1 MVIPPCEN
9 HDDKMMIWIC
19 EWWDFDDKEDWAK
32 YLGWW
37 LLPQLRSFSPNA
49 PVYSASLIL
58 SRWRD
63 ILPGSNEKRE
73 FAAIQ
78 VVLPKRTIELSEAET
93 AGHLNQAIEE
103 NRSNQAEEEWDP
115 IQPRKIFIR
124 REIWNWSLEEKTI
137 SWCHQPDS
145 KWISRPG
152 DQGEKLFFWLTR
164 SWLAAGLWG
173 FALRLISGFTFYRI
187 WLDLNE
193 QLSNK
198 HAQQYKGRIYGEK
211 VLFVFQMW
219 CFFGKRVLLLFVLQ
233 MYCFCCCCKCGVISV
248 VFFWQNMVF
257 FF

>member
-19 EWWDFDDKEDWAK
+19 EWWDFYDDGAK

-37 LLPQLRSFSPNA
+37 LLPQLRSLSPTV

-115 IQPRKIFIR
+115 IQSRKIFIR

-152 DQGEKLFFWLTR
+152 DQGVSVRKGGNIKRGEWEGGGEDQKGGRGRGGRGRTRGKSFFSGWP
-164 SWLAAGLWG
+164 GLDWRRVFG
-173 FALRLISGFTFYRI
+173 
-187 WLDLNE
+187 DL
-193 QLSNK
+193 L
-198 HAQQYKGRIYGEK
+198 
-211 VLFVFQMW
+211 
-219 CFFGKRVLLLFVLQ
+219 
-233 MYCFCCCCKCGVISV
+233 
-248 VFFWQNMVF
+248 
-257 FF
+257 